1 MSGER
6 APGSPAVRDSGALAT
21 AVSWLFV
28 PASRPDRFAGA
39 VGSGADAVV
48 IDLED
53 AVAPGDKDRARAQL
67 REGWPSD
74 AGVPVVVRVNAAGTP
89 QYAADLAVCR
99 TLGPAA
105 VVLPK
110 TESAEQVRAAAEAAG
125 TPVLPLVESA
135 RGLVELAGIAAA
147 PGAVRLLFGSVDLA
161 LDLGVSDDAALD
173 TARADLV
180 RWSVVAGLPAPVDG
194 VTTAVREPET
204 VAAAAARGRAWGFG
218 GKLCVH
224 PAQVPPVHAAFA
236 PTEEELR
243 WARRVLAADAGGPDT
258 GGAALVDGEMIDRPV
273 VERARRTVRAARRP
287 GVASG
292 SRG

>member
-1 MSGER
+1 VSGER
-6 APGSPAVRDSGALAT
+6 QGRAVAGQEAVST

-28 PASRPDRFAGA
+28 PASRPERFAKA

-48 IDLED
+48 VDLED
-53 AVAPGDKDRARAQL
+53 AVAPGAKDRAREDL
-67 REGWPSD
+67 RRHWPSG

-89 QYAADLAVCR
+89 QHAADLAVCR
-99 TLGPAA
+99 ALAPAA

-110 TESAEQVRAAAEAAG
+110 AESADQVRAAAEAAG
-125 TPVLPLVESA
+125 TPVLPLIESA
-135 RGLVELAGIAAA
+135 RGLVELARVAAA
-147 PGAVRLLFGSVDLA
+147 PGVARLLFGGVDLA

-194 VTTAVREPET
+194 VTTAVREAET

-224 PAQVPPVHAAFA
+224 PAQVGPVNTAFA
-236 PTEEELR
+236 PTEEEVR
-243 WARRVLAADAGGPDT
+243 RARRILAADS

-273 VERARRTVRAARRP
+273 VERARRTVRAAERP
-287 GVASG
+287 GAA
-292 SRG
+292 RG